1 VVAWVDTASPPY
13 ARHPLIGDDSR
24 QGRPGS
30 DSSATQ
36 TIMFF
41 STPPRLLRPVHS
53 LLKAPFEFQ
62 AGNSIAVTLREDLY
76 SRPDFEDLL
85 ALAVL
90 FDEARDA
97 AMPFIASLRQ
107 RLEDEL
113 CLKVSPGSHLKPI
126 CSVEFS
132 GSDPKMLDISGSDYL
147 SHSAIQRQLERLY
160 DLLELK
166 RCGSSYPL
174 DAPGCRETVT
184 FLMLVDALALS
195 LAGICK
201 VDRHAEGFDLAAYND
216 AAMSAFRCTW
226 FARLVDHGS
235 QAGVMAL
242 AGQLSRAGASHMK
255 DVEALR
261 ERILEQDLA
270 IAWHG
275 LSDKARS
282 LNSVRRI
289 HAAAGLTALLLVL
302 ALKDQRLRMSGPEMV
317 RHGIDFE
324 LVSELLA
331 RQAESL
337 VTDQF
342 LVRQNDYLTLQV
354 DGATKGLRQLFRAWA
369 LHHRETEQLKNHV
382 GGLFYEKTHIRERIE
397 SGADFKDRYRIVEGF
412 DRYQVVGGA
421 PSECDVEFVLHDFKE
436 GHYYFI
442 QAKHAI
448 LGEKAFFHA
457 VVESVQKDIGKGL
470 HQLREAK
477 RLFDSSLLDKTLQA
491 RGITD
496 ARHDNC
502 SFILLHNI
510 AQFDY
515 QTAGDIHLYDWATF
529 RNLLKDGE
537 CIYGHTHGDIRPV
550 RLCTPLIASNPKHVI
565 QRLLSEHPAYMQG
578 FPDPWAPERATTSYR
593 VQDRTIRL
601 RGLGI

>member
-1 VVAWVDTASPPY
+1 
-13 ARHPLIGDDSR
+13 
-24 QGRPGS
+24 
-30 DSSATQ
+30 
-36 TIMFF
+36 MFF
-41 STPPRLLRPVHS
+41 TTPPRLLRPLHS

-62 AGNSIAVTLREDLY
+62 AGNSIAVTLRDALY

-90 FDEARDA
+90 FDEARNA
-97 AMPFIASLRQ
+97 AIPFIASLRQ

-113 CLKVSPGSHLKPI
+113 CLKVSPGPHLQEI

-132 GSDPKMLDISGSDYL
+132 GIAPKMLHISGSDYL
-147 SHSAIQRQLERLY
+147 SHSTIQRQLERFY

-166 RCGSSYPL
+166 RCGSNYPL
-174 DAPGCRETVT
+174 AASGCRETVT

-201 VDRHAEGFDLAAYND
+201 VGRHTGGFDLAPYNR
-216 AAMSAFRCTW
+216 MSVNALRSTW
-226 FARLVDHGS
+226 FARLVDLGS
-235 QAGVMAL
+235 QAGVLAL

-255 DVEALR
+255 EVEALR

-282 LNSVRRI
+282 LHSVRRI

-302 ALKDQRLRMSGPEMV
+302 TLRDQRLRMSGPAIV
-317 RHGIDFE
+317 SHGLDFE
-324 LVSELLA
+324 QVSELLA
-331 RQAESL
+331 KQAESL

-342 LVRQNDYLTLQV
+342 IVRQNDCLTLHV
-354 DGATKGLRQLFRAWA
+354 DGATKGLRQLFRSWA
-369 LHHRETEQLKNHV
+369 IHYGETEQLKNHV

-397 SGADFKDRYRIVEGF
+397 SGVDFQDRYRIVEGF
-412 DRYQVVGGA
+412 DRYQVGGSA
-421 PSECDVEFVLHDFKE
+421 PSECDVEFIIHDFKE

-448 LGEKAFFHA
+448 LGEKAFFQA

-477 RLFDSSLLDKTLQA
+477 RLFDSGLLDNTLQA
-491 RGITD
+491 RGISD

-515 QTAGDIHLYDWATF
+515 QTAGDIYLYDWATF

-537 CIYGHTHGDIRPV
+537 CVYGHTHGEIRPA
-550 RLCTPLIASNPKHVI
+550 RLSTPLIASNPQHVI